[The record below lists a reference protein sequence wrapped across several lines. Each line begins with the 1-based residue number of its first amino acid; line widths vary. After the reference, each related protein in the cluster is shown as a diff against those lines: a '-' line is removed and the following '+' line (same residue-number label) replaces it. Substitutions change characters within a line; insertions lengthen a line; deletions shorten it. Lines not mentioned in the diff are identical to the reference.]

1 MQRKITQILFFTA
14 LGLCS
19 FFTHAQNGYI
29 TGTVKDGELNDVLPF
44 AEVSVKETT
53 KGSTTDF
60 EGKYSIEIEPGTYTL
75 VFSFVGYETKEI
87 TGVEV
92 KSDDETFVNTTLN
105 QAAGQLD
112 EVVITTTASRNTEQS
127 VLNLQKNSVSQVDGL
142 SIESI
147 KKSGAGNVASAV
159 KNVPGVSVQGGK
171 YVYVRGL
178 GDRYTKTILN
188 GVDIPGL
195 DPDKNTI
202 QMDLFPTNI
211 LENVVVVKSASA
223 TYPADFTGGIVNIQ
237 TKDFPAKPTYSISIG
252 TGVNPDMH
260 FQDNYLAYDGG
271 DTDFLGFDDGTRDLP
286 LSRSTVIPGTFE
298 EFPNQEVHPLT
309 ELTGRFEKQLTPQQQ
324 TSNPNFNF
332 NFTAGNQFDVG
343 DDQLGYQFSL
353 SYKNE
358 TTFYENRQDGN
369 YIKNQ
374 NDNTVLELNA
384 NRITTGSEGIN
395 NVILNGLA
403 GLVYKRENSKYK
415 LNLLHIQNGESSAGL
430 YDQQLAEGAG
440 GTGFADLRKD
450 ALLYTQRSISNLLLS
465 GKHNFDNRWELEWK
479 VSPSLANNDDKD
491 HRVTIL
497 QENQQGQLSVRPNT
511 AGFPIRIWRSLE
523 EVDYISKAD
532 VEKKTDI
539 FDRPANIKFGGNV
552 ALKNRDYAI
561 DDYRFDRVN
570 RSVPNNDPN
579 TLLQPDNIW
588 NPEGDEGTILLF
600 GDQFEPSNAY
610 EGEQRTFAGYG
621 QIDFIPFEKFKTVV
635 GLRFEKFESYYT
647 GQSQGSLNDP
657 NTEVFDNDLI
667 LDKADLFP
675 SANLIYE
682 LTEKSNFRASYS
694 RTTARPSFKE
704 ASFVQIFDPIANR
717 TFIGNIDLQPTYVNN
732 FDIRYEFFG
741 GEGEMLAATVFYKD
755 FTDPIELTFFEA
767 APSQLT
773 PRNLGNAE
781 VYGIEVEFRKRLGF
795 ITESLKNLKVNF
807 NMSLIESSLTMFEAE
822 FNRRQLAAREGQT
835 IDREREL
842 QGQSPYLINAGL
854 DYSNDDLGLQ
864 TGFFYNVQG
873 ETLQVVG
880 TGIVPDV
887 FTQPFHSLNFKF
899 RKTFGKDDNSAISFK
914 VENILD
920 DERESFYNS
929 FGGQSEIF
937 SVRQPFR
944 TFSLGYSFNF

>member
-1 MQRKITQILFFTA
+1 MQQNVTRLLFITILGFF
-14 LGLCS
+14 S
-19 FFTHAQNGYI
+19 FLTHAQNGYI
-29 TGTVKDGELNDVLPF
+29 SGKLNDGELNDVLPF
-44 AEVSVKETT
+44 AEVTIKGTT
-53 KGSTTDF
+53 KGSSTDF
-60 EGKYSIEIEPGTYTL
+60 EGKYSIEIKPGVYTV

-92 KSDDETFVNTTLN
+92 KSDKETIVNTTLN

-112 EVVITTTASRNTEQS
+112 EVVITTTASNNTEQS
-127 VLNLQKNSVSQVDGL
+127 VLNLQKNSISQVDGL

-195 DPDKNTI
+195 DPDRNTI

-260 FQDNYLAYDGG
+260 FQDNYLEYEGG
-271 DTDFLGFDDGTRDLP
+271 NTDFLGFDDGTRDLP
-286 LSRSTVIPGTFE
+286 LNRSTEIPGTFQD
-298 EFPNQEVHPLT
+298 FPDQEVHPLT
-309 ELTGRFEKQLTPQQQ
+309 ELTNRFDKQLTATQ
-324 TSNPNFNF
+324 TNSNPNFNV

-374 NDNTVLELNA
+374 NDNSILELNA
-384 NRITTGSEGIN
+384 NRVTSGSEGIN
-395 NVILNGLA
+395 NIILNGLA

-430 YDQQLAEGAG
+430 YDQLFAEGAG
-440 GTGFADLRKD
+440 GTGFANLRKD

-465 GKHNFDNRWELEWK
+465 GKHNLENRWELEWK
-479 VSPSLANNDDKD
+479 VSPTIANNDDKD

-497 QENQQGQLSVRPNT
+497 QENQEGQLSIRPNA
-511 AGFPIRIWRSLE
+511 AGFPIRIWRHLE
-523 EVDYISKAD
+523 ETDVVSKAD
-532 VEKKTDI
+532 VEKKTDL
-539 FDRPANIKFGGNV
+539 FERSANIKFGGNV
-552 ALKNRDYAI
+552 ALKNRDYSI
-561 DDYRFDRVN
+561 DDYRFTSTN
-570 RSVPNNDPN
+570 QSVPNNDPDA
-579 TLLQPDNIW
+579 LLFPENVW
-588 NPEGDEGTILLF
+588 NPEDDEGTSLLF

-621 QIDFIPFEKFKTVV
+621 QIDLKPFERFKTVI

-647 GQSQGSLNDP
+647 GQSQGDPNDP
-657 NTEVFDNDLI
+657 DTQIFDNDLI
-667 LDKADLFP
+667 LDKSDLFP

-682 LTEKSNFRASYS
+682 LNDESNLRASYS

-741 GEGEMLAATVFYKD
+741 GEGEMLAASVFYKD

-795 ITESLKNLKVNF
+795 IAESLDNLKVNF

-835 IDREREL
+835 IEREREL
-842 QGQSPYLINAGL
+842 QGQSPYLINGGL
-854 DYSNDDLGLQ
+854 DYTNDDLGLQ
-864 TGFFYNVQG
+864 TGLFYNVQG
-873 ETLQVVG
+873 ETLEVVG

-887 FTQPFHSLNFKF
+887 FTQPFHSLNYKL

-920 DERESFYNS
+920 DERESFYRS
-929 FGGQSEIF
+929 FGNQSEIF
-937 SVRQPFR
+937 SVRQPYR
-944 TFSLGYSFNF
+944 TFSLNYSYTF